1 MSESREELR
10 SFPALPVKGS
20 VLFPNILMP
29 LSVGRPFS
37 VAAVE
42 AAVSTEEKE
51 IVVFAQ
57 RDPLVEMPRAD
68 DLYSIGTKAIIK
80 KMDRPREEFL
90 ELIVQGVER
99 VVLVKRSTGGSPHVC
114 RRDAEC
120 FSQEG

>member
-42 AAVSTEEKE
+42 AAVSTEDKE
-51 IVVFAQ
+51 VVVFAQ
-57 RDPLVEMPRAD
+57 RDPLVETPRAD

-80 KMDRPREEFL
+80 RMDRPREEFL

-99 VVLVKRSTGGSPHVC
+99 VVLIKIEESPRGWHTDRGKGQV
-114 RRDAEC
+114 D
-120 FSQEG
+120 G